1 MANKNNTNN
10 GTENKAI
17 DMNSLTQEQ
26 RDAMLRVF
34 MEQQA
39 QTTTEVPK
47 EETPKVDKETTEAPP
62 TVEEVIEDVG
72 ETEKTYTDEET
83 ASAYEI
89 VKADKKAKRKK
100 MRNKILKILGIAGGI
115 AAVGAAG
122 YAMGHNSETVPY
134 EEDDD
139 EECNGSDA
147 EFYDNESEEE

>member
-1 MANKNNTNN
+1 MANN
-10 GTENKAI
+10 GTENK
-17 DMNSLTQEQ
+17 T
-26 RDAMLRVF
+26 
-34 MEQQA
+34 
-39 QTTTEVPK
+39 
-47 EETPKVDKETTEAPP
+47 KVDINNLTEEQKNETTEAPP
-62 TVEEVIEDVG
+62 ISEEGTEDVG
-72 ETEKTYTDEET
+72 ETEKTYTEEET

-100 MRNKILKILGIAGGI
+100 IRNKILKILGIAGGI

-139 EECNGSDA
+139 EECDGSDA

>member
-1 MANKNNTNN
+1 MANKKNTNN

-26 RDAMLRVF
+26 KDAMLQAF
-34 MEQQA
+34 MEQTA
-39 QTTTEVPK
+39 QTTEAK

-139 EECNGSDA
+139 EECDGSDA

>member
-17 DMNSLTQEQ
+17 DMNSLTEEQ
-26 RDAMLRVF
+26 KEAMLRVF

-39 QTTTEVPK
+39 QTTTESPK

-62 TVEEVIEDVG
+62 TSEEVTEDVG
-72 ETEKTYTDEET
+72 EDEKTYTEEET

-100 MRNKILKILGIAGGI
+100 IRNKILKILGIAGAI
-115 AAVGAAG
+115 TAVGAAG
-122 YAMGHNSETVPY
+122 YAIGHNSEVVPD

-139 EECNGSDA
+139 ECDGSDA

>member
-10 GTENKAI
+10 GTENKVDI
-17 DMNSLTQEQ
+17 NNLTQEQ
-26 RDAMLRVF
+26 KEMMAKLY

-39 QTTTEVPK
+39 GQTTEAPK
-47 EETPKVDKETTEAPP
+47 EETPKVEETTTETPP
-62 TVEEVIEDVG
+62 TPEEGTEDVG
-72 ETEKTYTDEET
+72 EDEKTYTEEET

-100 MRNKILKILGIAGGI
+100 IRNKILKILGIAGGI

-122 YAMGHNSETVPY
+122 YAIGHNSEIVPD

-139 EECNGSDA
+139 NDCDGSDA
-147 EFYDNESEEE
+147 EFYDDESEEE